1 MLDELE
7 LLKKDWQKREANL
20 PKLSYEQIY
29 PMIKKK
35 SSSIVKW
42 IFYISII
49 EFVFWAGINIVF
61 SGPETMEE
69 LKAMHIHK
77 VIMVLN
83 VVNYGIILYFILK
96 FYNNYKKISITDSSR
111 NLMKTILKVKRTVTQ
126 YVWFNLI
133 IFTTYLIINMYG
145 VLIYGPEGKKNYRG
159 CLTGWEHYGIL
170 GHGNR
175 YFRGFYRHNP
185 IFDLAVLQTALWNFI
200 KKASQKLQRP
210 QTFGS
215 LAFQF
220 ALVTVTSFLIFL
232 FVGQKLFL
240 WNYFKE

>member
-1 MLDELE
+1 MDELE
-7 LLKKDWQKREANL
+7 LLKKDWQKREADL

-49 EFVFWAGINIVF
+49 EFVFWAGINIIF
-61 SGPETMEE
+61 SGPETMQE

-83 VVNYGIILYFILK
+83 VINYAVILYFIYK
-96 FYNNYKKISITDSSR
+96 FYTNYRKISFTDSSR

-145 VLIYGPEGKKNYRG
+145 VLLYGPEGKKIVEAASQDGNTLAFWAMVIGISVVFTAVILFLIWLFYK
-159 CLTGWEHYGIL
+159 LLYGIL
-170 GHGNR
+170 LKR
-175 YFRGFYRHNP
+175 LR
-185 IFDLAVLQTALWNFI
+185 
-200 KKASQKLQRP
+200 K
-210 QTFGS
+210 
-215 LAFQF
+215 
-220 ALVTVTSFLIFL
+220 
-232 FVGQKLFL
+232 
-240 WNYFKE
+240 NYNELKRLEV

>member
-1 MLDELE
+1 MIMLDELE
-7 LLKKDWQKREANL
+7 LLKKDWQKREADL

-49 EFVFWAGINIVF
+49 EFVFWAGINIIF
-61 SGPETMEE
+61 SGPETMQE

-83 VVNYGIILYFILK
+83 VINYAVILYFIYK
-96 FYNNYKKISITDSSR
+96 FYTNYRKISFTDSSR

-145 VLIYGPEGKKNYRG
+145 VLLYGPEGKKIVEAASQDGNTMAFWAMVIGISVVFTAVILFLIWLFYK
-159 CLTGWEHYGIL
+159 LLYGIL
-170 GHGNR
+170 LKR
-175 YFRGFYRHNP
+175 LR
-185 IFDLAVLQTALWNFI
+185 
-200 KKASQKLQRP
+200 K
-210 QTFGS
+210 
-215 LAFQF
+215 
-220 ALVTVTSFLIFL
+220 
-232 FVGQKLFL
+232 
-240 WNYFKE
+240 NYNELKRLEV

>member
-20 PKLSYEQIY
+20 PKLSYEEIY

-69 LKAMHIHK
+69 LKAMHIYK
-77 VIMVLN
+77 VVMGIN
-83 VVNYGIILYFILK
+83 IINYAIILYFIYK
-96 FYNNYKKISITDSSR
+96 FYINYKKISFTDSSR

-133 IFTTYLIINMYG
+133 IFTISAIIYAYG
-145 VLIYGPEGKKNYRG
+145 VLLYTPEGLEIVEAAAQDGNTAAFWGIIIITSIAITAVVLFIIWLFYK
-159 CLTGWEHYGIL
+159 LLYGIL
-170 GHGNR
+170 
-175 YFRGFYRHNP
+175 
-185 IFDLAVLQTALWNFI
+185 L
-200 KKASQKLQRP
+200 KKLRK
-210 QTFGS
+210 
-215 LAFQF
+215 
-220 ALVTVTSFLIFL
+220 
-232 FVGQKLFL
+232 
-240 WNYFKE
+240 NYNELKRLEV

>member
-7 LLKKDWQKREANL
+7 LLKKDWQKREADL

-29 PMIKKK
+29 PMTKKK

-49 EFVFWAGINIVF
+49 EFVFWAGINVIF

-83 VVNYGIILYFILK
+83 VINYAIILYFIYK
-96 FYNNYKKISITDSSR
+96 FYTNYKKISFTDSSR

-145 VLIYGPEGKKNYRG
+145 VLLYGPEGQKIVEAASQDGNSMAFWAMVIGISIVFTAVILFLIWLFYK
-159 CLTGWEHYGIL
+159 LLYGIL
-170 GHGNR
+170 LKR
-175 YFRGFYRHNP
+175 LR
-185 IFDLAVLQTALWNFI
+185 
-200 KKASQKLQRP
+200 K
-210 QTFGS
+210 
-215 LAFQF
+215 
-220 ALVTVTSFLIFL
+220 
-232 FVGQKLFL
+232 
-240 WNYFKE
+240 NYNELKRLEV

>member
-7 LLKKDWQKREANL
+7 LLKKDWQKREADL

-49 EFVFWAGINIVF
+49 EFVFWAGINIIF

-69 LKAMHIHK
+69 LKAMHIYK
-77 VIMVLN
+77 VVMALN
-83 VVNYGIILYFILK
+83 IVNYAIILYFIYK
-96 FYNNYKKISITDSSR
+96 FYINYKKISFTDSSK

-145 VLIYGPEGKKNYRG
+145 VLLYGPEGRKIVEAASQDGNT
-159 CLTGWEHYGIL
+159 LTFWAMVIGISIIFIATILFIIWLFYKLLYGIL
-170 GHGNR
+170 LKRLRQN
-175 YFRGFYRHNP
+175 YNE
-185 IFDLAVLQTALWNFI
+185 L
-200 KKASQKLQRP
+200 KKLE
-210 QTFGS
+210 
-215 LAFQF
+215 
-220 ALVTVTSFLIFL
+220 I
-232 FVGQKLFL
+232 
-240 WNYFKE
+240 

>member
-7 LLKKDWQKREANL
+7 LLKKDWQKREADL

-69 LKAMHIHK
+69 LKAMHIYK
-77 VIMVLN
+77 VVMALN
-83 VVNYGIILYFILK
+83 IVNYAIILYFIYK
-96 FYNNYKKISITDSSR
+96 FYINYKKISFTDSSKH
-111 NLMKTILKVKRTVTQ
+111 LMKTILKVKRTVTQ

-133 IFTTYLIINMYG
+133 IFTAYLIINMYG
-145 VLIYGPEGKKNYRG
+145 VLLYGDEGQKIVEAASQDGNT
-159 CLTGWEHYGIL
+159 LTFWAMVIGISIIFTAAILFLIWLFYKLLYGIL
-170 GHGNR
+170 LKR
-175 YFRGFYRHNP
+175 LR
-185 IFDLAVLQTALWNFI
+185 Q
-200 KKASQKLQRP
+200 
-210 QTFGS
+210 
-215 LAFQF
+215 
-220 ALVTVTSFLIFL
+220 
-232 FVGQKLFL
+232 
-240 WNYFKE
+240 NYNELKRLEI